1 MTNKYCNESMNP
13 ALNPL
18 CDSQDHD
25 APESR
30 EDISLTPQELHQL
43 LRLCRELTGSS
54 PEEDEDSPED
64 GPDNADSVDAEDAAE
79 DPGEEE
85 DDDPD
90 EDEEDPDEDEEDPDE
105 DDEDEEDDLPAD
117 PGILRNGK
125 RLPLGKR
132 IYLRQNYNSA
142 KAYFRAVCSSV
153 ECLLSK
159 HNLSYD
165 RRTLSDGTRF
175 FLFDT
180 NVRGISFTGHI
191 LIDPEI
197 CDIRI
202 EYILDAP
209 MRTGRTALVDHFLT
223 ERCFRLRYGKL
234 AMDHSDNER
243 KFEISFCF
251 CGAYAEEIFERYY
264 TALNYALY
272 TYGRDFEDLSSGRRL
287 STESKR
293 LIRTIL
299 RDLAENLPAAPKDDA
314 RDLYNKAV
322 QALGGEPKGTLKR
335 LLVYLVNRMA
345 S

>member
-1 MTNKYCNESMNP
+1 MTQKSWTESMNP

-18 CDSQDHD
+18 CKSQADD

-30 EDISLTPQELHQL
+30 EDISLTPDKLEQL
-43 LRLCRELTGSS
+43 LRLCRGLAGPSR
-54 PEEDEDSPED
+54 EEDEDSPED
-64 GPDNADSVDAEDAAE
+64 DPDAAGSAEDEDAAE
-79 DPGEEE
+79 DP
-85 DDDPD
+85 DDD
-90 EDEEDPDEDEEDPDE
+90 E
-105 DDEDEEDDLPAD
+105 DEDEEDDLPAA

-165 RRTLSDGTRF
+165 HRTLSDGTRF

-191 LIDPEI
+191 LIDPAI
-197 CDIRI
+197 FDIRI

-251 CGAYAEEIFERYY
+251 CGAYAEEIFEQYY

-272 TYGRDFEDLSSGRRL
+272 TGRDFEDLSSGRRL

-293 LIRTIL
+293 LICTIL

-314 RDLYNKAV
+314 RDLYDKAV
-322 QALGGEPKGTLKR
+322 QALGGEPQGPLKR